1 MKKFLITEEEKN
13 RILGLY
19 QIIKE
24 DEIKKCNKCS
34 KSYSGSLDKCGFY
47 AVERFEENYGTA
59 SGTGMGDNYFELT
72 YKVKDTLIN
81 SRLTKNIPNAW
92 SSMSPKTKMQIW
104 SFMFNSDSESNN
116 DHFRWLAVLYLT
128 ANKNISVFKESDTL
142 GIINKTN
149 TTEWNNAIELVNKTS
164 TWDNNKLLLMLDGQ
178 YSTYNPEKYKAT
190 WSYRPKYLDK
200 MYDDCMNGIDPVST
214 NINQEKLLPKDDTNI
229 IIKGDR
235 SLSVKTPDGGTT
247 DDAEK
252 DFKSKISG
260 QTKDISIDLNSVN
273 FDGNNLILQY
283 NEGDTDIYK
292 MSYIWDNIS
301 NENLESRL
309 DGIKSKNTEYEIE
322 VFGEDGGKNPRG
334 FYWRGLI
341 FIIK

>member
-1 MKKFLITEEEKN
+1 MKKFLITEEEKK

-24 DEIKKCNKCS
+24 DSSNLPGDIVCDDNGCKGTYKGPEFNSLGDIAHQFSNKMSDYVGKKLKELYNNNVYS
-34 KSYSGSLDKCGFY
+34 KVDLNNIEMSTPGM
-47 AVERFEENYGTA
+47 
-59 SGTGMGDNYFELT
+59 GTGNVVYSLVIPFIKVQEPCQAYTSFDHVGGWGHSPDLNKRKQELASALLLGDEL
-72 YKVKDTLIN
+72 
-81 SRLTKNIPNAW
+81 
-92 SSMSPKTKMQIW
+92 
-104 SFMFNSDSESNN
+104 
-116 DHFRWLAVLYLT
+116 
-128 ANKNISVFKESDTL
+128 NISNLLQTKEGL
-142 GIINKTN
+142 QEYWIQWRNKTYQ
-149 TTEWNNAIELVNKTS
+149 S
-164 TWDNNKLLLMLDGQ
+164 SCQGH
-178 YSTYNPEKYKAT
+178 
-190 WSYRPKYLDK
+190 
-200 MYDDCMNGIDPVST
+200 
-214 NINQEKLLPKDDTNI
+214 LLPKDDTNI

-235 SLSVKTPDGGTT
+235 LLSVKTSDGGTT

-252 DFKSKISG
+252 DFKAKING
-260 QTKDISIDLNSVN
+260 QTKNISIDLSSVN
-273 FDGNNLILQY
+273 FDGNNLVLQY

-309 DGIKSKNTEYEIE
+309 DGIKSKNTEYKIE